1 MCIRDSYIAPA
12 GNRTGSVFLIR
23 FPEGTTVIGPNS
35 AASAVT
41 TDPTVKSRLTL
52 HPDWT
57 SGNMLLYSVNGGLI
71 YVIPYYGTSS
81 SLTVPVMVAVVNA
94 YTKQVGSY
102 AIQNPNDST
111 EVQSA
116 TSRAVSALGVS
127 TGTQRTI
134 SGNVTSINSYVVNS
148 YTRWVLGIRTNSTSI
163 IQVLAKAE
171 TLTTSDQLKIAT
183 VTIGAKIAVLVDTSQ
198 TPPTVLS
205 VQ

>member
-1 MCIRDSYIAPA
+1 
-12 GNRTGSVFLIR
+12 LIR

-35 AASAVT
+35 AQSAVT

-57 SGNMLLYSVNGGLI
+57 SGNMLLYSINGGLI

-81 SLTVPVMVAVVNA
+81 SLTVPVMVAVVNG

-102 AIQNPNDST
+102 AITNPNDST

-116 TSRAVSALGVS
+116 TSRAVSNLGVS
-127 TGTQRTI
+127 TGAQQTI
-134 SGNVTSINSYVVNS
+134 SGNVTSINSYVVNGN
-148 YTRWVLGIRTNSTSI
+148 TRWVLGIKTNSTTT

-171 TLTTSDQLKIAT
+171 TLTTADQVKIAT
-183 VTIGAKIAVLVDTSQ
+183 VTNGTKITVQVDTSQ
-198 TPPTVLS
+198 IPPTVLS

>member
-1 MCIRDSYIAPA
+1 
-12 GNRTGSVFLIR
+12 
-23 FPEGTTVIGPNS
+23 
-35 AASAVT
+35 
-41 TDPTVKSRLTL
+41 
-52 HPDWT
+52 
-57 SGNMLLYSVNGGLI
+57 MLLYSINGGLI

-116 TSRAVSALGVS
+116 TSRAVSSLGVS
-127 TGTQRTI
+127 TGTQQTI
-134 SGNVTSINSYVVNS
+134 SGNVTSIISYVVNG
-148 YTRWVLGIRTNSTSI
+148 YTRWVLDIRTNSTTVV
-163 IQVLAKAE
+163 QVLAKSE
-171 TLTTSDQLKIAT
+171 TLSTTDQVKIASSQGT
-183 VTIGAKIAVLVDTSQ
+183 KITLLVDNSQ